1 MSASILDQLTLG
13 YRLLWSRQRQVAAI
27 ELFIDVQPG
36 TQGLDAAHLLQT
48 LAELWPAQAPP
59 LLLSVHQARLLHDL
73 LAHASPDGPWLR
85 VPHAALADAVLR
97 AQVQQAHARGLQL
110 VWHGHTA
117 DLPGAGQAPYFAR
130 YMHRL
135 DARQALHAQQPARQ
149 SAALPMLAG
158 DHILDNPPNH
168 AVLDWALDQQQAW
181 AVAGWPMDDILDSRG
196 TQPAPIWRTAIA
208 RILRAISDDA
218 SLDQIEHLLGADP
231 LLAYHF
237 LRHANDP
244 ELGLRSEIESIHR
257 ALMVMGLGKVENWL
271 LAQLPNAADEPD
283 FKPVRALLVLR
294 AQLQEH
300 VLDPGEEEDL
310 RREVYLC
317 GLLSQIDR
325 LLGEPLETCLQ
336 RLPLSE
342 RVQDALLRQDGPYYP
357 ALAVAIALES
367 SDAPAT
373 RELCQSYGFA
383 QEDVNRALLR
393 TLSAMVLENSRGR
406 AGPERRHRM

>member
-1 MSASILDQLTLG
+1 MSASVLDQLTLG
-13 YRLLWSRQRQVAAI
+13 YRLLWNRQRQIAAI
-27 ELFIDVQPG
+27 ELFIEVQPG
-36 TQGLDAAHLLQT
+36 TQGVDAAHLLQT

-59 LLLSVHQARLLHDL
+59 LILSVHQARLLHDL

-85 VPHAALADAVLR
+85 VPHAALADAVLL

-110 VWHGHTA
+110 VWHGQTA
-117 DLPGAGQAPYFAR
+117 DLPTAEQAR
-130 YMHRL
+130 YFSRCMHRL
-135 DARQALHAQQPARQ
+135 DATQALNALKGARQ
-149 SAALPMLAG
+149 NAALPMLAG
-158 DHILDNPPNH
+158 DHILDYPPNH
-168 AVLDWALDQQQAW
+168 ALLDWALDQQQAW
-181 AVAGWPMDDILDSRG
+181 AVAGWPVDDLLDSG
-196 TQPAPIWRTAIA
+196 KTPAPAWRIAIA
-208 RILRAISDDA
+208 RLLRAMSDEA

-231 LLAYHF
+231 VLTYHF

-244 ELGLRSEIESIHR
+244 ELGLRGEIDSLHR
-257 ALMVMGLGKVENWL
+257 ALMVMGLGKVEHWL
-271 LAQLPNAADEPD
+271 LAQLPQAADEPD

-294 AQLQEH
+294 AQLLEH

-342 RVQDALLRQDGPYYP
+342 RVLDALLRQDGPYYP
-357 ALAVAIALES
+357 ALAVATALES
-367 SDAPAT
+367 SNGQAT
-373 RELCQSYGFA
+373 RELCESYGFA

-393 TLSAMVLENSRGR
+393 TLSAMVLENSRVR